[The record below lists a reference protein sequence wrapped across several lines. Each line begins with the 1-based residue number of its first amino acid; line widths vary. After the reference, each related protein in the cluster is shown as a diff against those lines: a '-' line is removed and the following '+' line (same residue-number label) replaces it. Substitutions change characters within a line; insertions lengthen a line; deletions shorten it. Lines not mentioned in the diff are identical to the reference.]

1 MLIIINSRPDYIAPK
16 RPYGFEAMQ
25 RDVLDFAVRTL
36 VPNGRLAMWMPTASD
51 EAMEFPVPMHPN
63 LEVVN
68 VSVQH
73 FQKCEKPYDM
83 FTLSPGR

>member
-1 MLIIINSRPDYIAPK
+1 
-16 RPYGFEAMQ
+16 MQ
-25 RDVLDFAVRTL
+25 RDILDFAVRTL

-51 EAMEFPVPMHPN
+51 EAHKFPVPMHPN

-73 FQKCEKPYDM
+73 FQKCEN
-83 FTLSPGR
+83 